1 MSANKCRRNDKSLKI
16 TTWQSLQ
23 SNLGTSHQD
32 QGEED
37 SVTCAE
43 PGATEIADEPT
54 SSDILQNERPCL
66 FQVEKHKEREIK
78 THPDEGRLKRHSHRN
93 GPGGFGLG
101 HKSCS
106 VQKTRRTMGETGI
119 TSVGRIT
126 AFYPRRLPYVDTFA
140 FILRNT
146 HRRVARLRENTNKTN
161 APFLPLS
168 FALYYMH
175 SISWHLA
182 MRDKQLLYTPYKH
195 FNK

>member
-1 MSANKCRRNDKSLKI
+1 MSTNKCRRNDKSLKI
-16 TTWQSLQ
+16 TTWQPLH

-32 QGEED
+32 QWKEY
-37 SVTCAE
+37 SVTSAE
-43 PGATEIADEPT
+43 PTSTEIAEERT
-54 SSDILQNERPCL
+54 SRDILQNECPCL

-78 THPDEGRLKRHSHRN
+78 THPDEGRLKRHSHWD

-101 HKSCS
+101 PKSS
-106 VQKTRRTMGETGI
+106 SAQKTRRTMGETGI

-126 AFYPRRLPYVDTFA
+126 AFYPRWLPYFDTFA

-146 HRRVARLRENTNKTN
+146 HWRVARLRENTNKTD
-161 APFLPLS
+161 APFLPWS

-182 MRDKQLLYTPYKH
+182 MYDKQLTIYTL
-195 FNK
+195 